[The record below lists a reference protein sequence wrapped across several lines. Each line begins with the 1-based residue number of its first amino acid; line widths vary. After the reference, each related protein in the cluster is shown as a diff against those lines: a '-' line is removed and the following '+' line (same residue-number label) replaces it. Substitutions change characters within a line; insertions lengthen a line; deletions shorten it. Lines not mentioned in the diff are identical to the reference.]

1 MSPLSVP
8 SRYEKGRGQYKFI
21 AYNRAA
27 TEIDKKGVKQMKHGN
42 SFYLELTR
50 ELFTEEYKT
59 LSNGAK
65 WLFVVLNELEQRYT
79 GKGCD
84 YFFRTDEEL
93 AKDAGYST
101 KTLKRFKK
109 ELRET
114 ELVEMWNGHFVD
126 SETGKKSEKKV
137 SFYRILK

>member
-1 MSPLSVP
+1 
-8 SRYEKGRGQYKFI
+8 
-21 AYNRAA
+21 
-27 TEIDKKGVKQMKHGN
+27 MKHGN

-84 YFFRTDEEL
+84 YFFRTNEEL
-93 AKDAGYST
+93 AKDAGVGLRQ
-101 KTLKRFKK
+101 LKAYKA
-109 ELRET
+109 ELKNT
-114 ELVEMWNGHFVD
+114 ELVQMWNGHFID
-126 SETGKKSEKKV
+126 AETGKKSEKKV

>member
-1 MSPLSVP
+1 
-8 SRYEKGRGQYKFI
+8 
-21 AYNRAA
+21 
-27 TEIDKKGVKQMKHGN
+27 MKHGN

-84 YFFRTDEEL
+84 YFYRTDEEL
-93 AKDAGYST
+93 AKDAGMPLRSM
-101 KTLKRFKK
+101 KRAKA
-109 ELRET
+109 ELRNT
-114 ELVEMWNGHFVD
+114 ELVKMWNGHFVD
-126 SETGKKSEKKV
+126 EETGKKSEKKF
-137 SFYRILK
+137 SCYRILK